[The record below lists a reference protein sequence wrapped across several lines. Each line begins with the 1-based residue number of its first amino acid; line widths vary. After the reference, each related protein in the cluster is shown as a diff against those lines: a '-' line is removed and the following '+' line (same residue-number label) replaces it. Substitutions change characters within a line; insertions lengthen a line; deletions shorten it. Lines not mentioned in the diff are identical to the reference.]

1 MYLYMHEKKLVKIIH
16 VRMSNKKW

>member
-1 MYLYMHEKKLVKIIH
+1 MHEKKLVKIIH